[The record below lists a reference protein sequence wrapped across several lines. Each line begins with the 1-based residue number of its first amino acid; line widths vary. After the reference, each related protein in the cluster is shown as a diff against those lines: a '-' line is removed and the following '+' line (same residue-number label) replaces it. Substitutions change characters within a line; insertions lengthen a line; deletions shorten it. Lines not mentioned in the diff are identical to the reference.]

1 MLYYVLLAPAAAVS
15 NADPTAVTASIAL
28 GGVAAVGVTAWLA
41 RSISGP
47 LAGIVAGILMAVSAS
62 AVDESTFIWNP
73 NLIALTSSVALAAAW
88 QAWRSGQPGWWVV
101 AGAAAVTTMHC
112 HVLGVILSPVIA
124 ALLVADVVRRRAA
137 DDRRGAR
144 GVLLAALAWLVLLLL
159 SYVPLLIHELA
170 SDFSETRA
178 AVAFLTDAGGPAAVA
193 LPARLAIVWLRVLGW
208 PLIGLITDAPLET
221 LIAAVLVVAL
231 AAWRGWG
238 RGTTPRGD
246 ERPAVRW
253 LAVGLLWTV
262 VALAVGA
269 SSLATVV
276 IGLPND
282 HYHAFADPIV
292 FVLVGAGIAALVTG
306 RRRGAGERVS
316 FGAAAAAVLVVA
328 LVGWNLTRQPPPVA
342 TDGGWPAA
350 EAAAAR
356 VLVAGGN
363 QPVSLVS
370 LPTVKPPD
378 ALRFPLERL
387 QPDIVIAE
395 LPIGTGSHVDTTARV
410 VLCDELFHE
419 TIGADCAGPAEDS
432 AFANVI
438 GQPVPRTFLLDRFEA
453 APGRW
458 ISIYRPTTLR

>member
-1 MLYYVLLAPAAAVS
+1 
-15 NADPTAVTASIAL
+15 
-28 GGVAAVGVTAWLA
+28 
-41 RSISGP
+41 
-47 LAGIVAGILMAVSAS
+47 
-62 AVDESTFIWNP
+62 
-73 NLIALTSSVALAAAW
+73 
-88 QAWRSGQPGWWVV
+88 
-101 AGAAAVTTMHC
+101 MHC

-410 VLCDELFHE
+410 VLCDQLFHE